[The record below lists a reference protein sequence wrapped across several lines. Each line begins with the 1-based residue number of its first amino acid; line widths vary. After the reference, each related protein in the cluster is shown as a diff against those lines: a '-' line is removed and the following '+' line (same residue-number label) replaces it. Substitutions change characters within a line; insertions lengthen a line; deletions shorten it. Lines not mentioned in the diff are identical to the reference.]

1 MNIKVLGIDLAKS
14 VFQICALDTD
24 NQVVTNVQVRRTR
37 LLARLSEYPK
47 GTLVAMEACATC
59 HYWARQCE
67 KMGFKVKV
75 IPTQH
80 VKPLTHTQKN
90 DANDAVAIAEAAFR
104 PKVISVP
111 IKTLEQQNLKAWLC
125 IRERTKANKLALGNQ
140 IRAIAAEYGV
150 IFSVKEGA
158 LCNEVPLALE
168 STENEL
174 TDSVRELLNM
184 LLSEYEDYAE
194 KIAHLTK
201 KVTATIKQ
209 SEHYQFLVSIPGF
222 GPIVSA
228 HFLAEVGG
236 GTQFSSGR
244 GASAWVGITPK
255 VRGSGG
261 KNRTGSITKRGS
273 CTLRKQLIHG
283 ARSVVRVIDKHDDP
297 LSLWVAELVGRRGKN
312 VATVALANKLMRIAW
327 RVLTTHE
334 KFDANKACAA

>member
-14 VFQICALDTD
+14 VFQICALDNE
-24 NQVVTNVQVRRTR
+24 NQVVTNVQVRRAR
-37 LLARLSEYPK
+37 FLSRLSEYPK

-67 KMGFKVKV
+67 KMGFEVKI

-104 PKVISVP
+104 PRVKRVSV
-111 IKTLEQQNLKAWLC
+111 KTLEQQDLKAWLC

-158 LCNEVPLALE
+158 LVHELPLALE

-174 TDSVRELLNM
+174 TDSVRELLSV
-184 LLSEYEDYAE
+184 LLDEFEQYEEKLDY
-194 KIAHLTK
+194 LTTK
-201 KVTATIKQ
+201 TTAMIKNI
-209 SEHYQFLVSIPGF
+209 EHYKYLVSIPGF

-228 HFLAEVGG
+228 HFLAEVGDG
-236 GTQFSSGR
+236 LQFSNGR

-255 VRGSGG
+255 VTGTGG
-261 KNRTGSITKRGS
+261 KNRTGSITKQGS

-283 ARSVVRVIDKHDDP
+283 ARSVVRVAEKHDDP
-297 LSLWVAELVGRRGKN
+297 LSKWVADLVARRGNN

-327 RVLTTHE
+327 KVLTTHE
-334 KFDANKACAA
+334 KFDANKACAV